1 MSRQHIDP
9 LEKDSHLRH
18 WITSRVPGRATAWI
32 WPVVALACLFAP
44 RGAAAVVSNYDI
56 DPRYATISF
65 RIKAFGF
72 LHQEGSFPNFQAHLS
87 IDFADPHASAM
98 SVVVDDNAI
107 RMATPGG
114 ADMLRSS
121 DYFDSARHPTISF
134 LSTAVTQL
142 SPGHVAVR
150 GVLTIR
156 GIAHDENVDVL
167 VTPVAGAT
175 SSIADFTAT
184 ATVNRSD
191 FGMVANQTLLSNQIT
206 LTIHSRLQLPAQPQ
220 IESAR

>member
-1 MSRQHIDP
+1 
-9 LEKDSHLRH
+9 LRH
-18 WITSRVPGRATAWI
+18 WITSRVPGRATAWV
-32 WPVVALACLFAP
+32 WPVIALACLFTP

-72 LHQEGSFPNFQAHLS
+72 MHPEGSFPHFQAHLS
-87 IDFADPHASAM
+87 IDNADPHNCAM
-98 SVVVDDNAI
+98 SVVVDNNAI
-107 RMATPGG
+107 NMSTPGG

-121 DYFDSARHPTISF
+121 DYFDSARHPTITF
-134 LSTAVTQL
+134 RSTSVIQL

-156 GIAHDENVDVL
+156 GVDHEENLDVL
-167 VTPVAGAT
+167 VAPVAGAT
-175 SSIADFTAT
+175 PPVADYSAKGTI
-184 ATVNRSD
+184 NRSD
-191 FGMVANQTLLSNQIT
+191 FGMVADQTMLSNQIT

>member
-1 MSRQHIDP
+1 
-9 LEKDSHLRH
+9 LRH

-72 LHQEGSFPNFQAHLS
+72 LHQEGSFSDFQAHLS
-87 IDFADPHASAM
+87 IDSADPHNCAM
-98 SVVVDDNAI
+98 SVVVDNNAI
-107 RMATPGG
+107 NMSTPGG

-121 DYFDSARHPTISF
+121 DYFDSARHPTITF
-134 LSTAVTQL
+134 RSTSVTQL

-156 GIAHDENVDVL
+156 GIDHDENLDVL
-167 VTPVAGAT
+167 VTPVAGAA
-175 SSIADFTAT
+175 SVADFSAKGTI
-184 ATVNRSD
+184 NRSD
-191 FGMVANQTLLSNQIT
+191 FGMVADQTLLSNQIT
-206 LTIHSRLQLPAQPQ
+206 LTIHARLQQPAQPQ
-220 IESAR
+220 VESAR